1 MKGSGELDPSGA
13 TRDPSLSPQL
23 VWLSSPP
30 AVSDRLP
37 FISHMSTSISI
48 YNLSIYL
55 SVCLFMRWGLAMLP
69 RLVLIPWALGIFLL
83 QFPKQPRL
91 QARATTRGSIF
102 PFKSPVLLHRVHP
115 KDLSLTNAIC
125 SHPVSK

>member
-30 AVSDRLP
+30 GVSDRLP

-55 SVCLFMRWGLAMLP
+55 SICLSIYEMGSCYVAQAGLDPLGCRDLP
-69 RLVLIPWALGIFLL
+69 TSVS
-83 QFPKQPRL
+83 
-91 QARATTRGSIF
+91 QAAKTAGTCHHTRF
-102 PFKSPVLLHRVHP
+102 NF
-115 KDLSLTNAIC
+115 SL
-125 SHPVSK
+125 